1 MARMGRFYHRV
12 GNTAKITG
20 VAAAYNAL
28 KRHEV
33 TMGSFPEG
41 APWNGRLGS
50 ITIHLSG
57 VAATDTL
64 FFRITTD
71 AAGDSM
77 IVGETN
83 AGVIGGTTTVGIA
96 TPTKATVI
104 VNADFL
110 TANKTNDK
118 IYVWYKGAG
127 AFDVEEVSITWEE

>member
-20 VAAAYNAL
+20 VAANYDDT

-41 APWNGRLGS
+41 APWNGRFGS

-57 VAATDTL
+57 VGAGDTL

-71 AAGDSM
+71 DAGDLM
-77 IVGETN
+77 MVGETS
-83 AGVIGGTTTVGIA
+83 AIAVDAAPLAGIA

-118 IYVWYKGAG
+118 IYVWYKGNG
-127 AFDVEEVSITWEE
+127 AVDVEEVSITWEE